1 MVWFRL
7 TRLDEEAEI
16 LKNRPDS
23 DDKKAMQKD
32 ELHILIVD
40 DDATIGKALKEAFAR
55 AGFKATH
62 VQKPDEALSLLKL
75 QTVHAAVVDCM
86 LPKMNGRQ
94 LSKKLKEEGSADMP
108 IVLMS
113 GIYKDKNFAREA
125 LQETGAMSFLTK
137 PFDIE
142 ELIRTVEGKL
152 ESLSLIDVPLAPLQ
166 ALMAKESLSHKER
179 VKAVNDAGEVHGF
192 DLPWIF
198 SFLMHPRINGHLNI
212 ISADGEVCGVGFQ
225 KGNIVQVNQKDA
237 KSYFGVLMVEY
248 GFITQTEIE
257 DVMKATGKT
266 KKMGERLV
274 ESNMLSPHAI
284 QIVMAEQQG
293 LRLSKTISETTV
305 KVNFIESDEM
315 REDAQLDRHQ
325 LTDLMNEWMNSKL
338 TAAWLKS
345 AYMPWLKYNVKP
357 TPEFDRNHR
366 VHLIPAVQRSPGIVD
381 LVTKASSL
389 EMALAELNGSEEH
402 FYPALHA
409 LIISRQLRF
418 GEITTHSVDAG
429 AQRKRLEKLFVDL
442 EKRNYFERLGV
453 TPSSKDGDIKRAY
466 HDLAKIL
473 HPDKLPPDTPA
484 EVRELAKKCF
494 SLVTSAHETL
504 SDASKK
510 KEYMLELEK
519 GRAEAILEAERLT
532 QLARTLLTKGDFKK
546 ARETM
551 AEAVALCPPTT
562 EMRLLHMW
570 ARLKT
575 ASGDAIPKLVES
587 VKDEIAAIPPEDRHN
602 PIYYFVKGLQLRF
615 SNDEEGARRSL
626 AHAVS
631 MSPDFID
638 AKREMSLLNAQSNA
652 DKPVDLLRG
661 DLKDVVGMLFK
672 KKK

>member
-1 MVWFRL
+1 MH
-7 TRLDEEAEI
+7 
-16 LKNRPDS
+16 
-23 DDKKAMQKD
+23 KD
-32 ELHILIVD
+32 EINILIVD
-40 DDATIGKALKEAFAR
+40 DDATIGKALKEAFTK

-62 VQKPDEALSLLKL
+62 VQKPDEALAYMKL
-75 QTVHAAVVDCM
+75 QSIHAAIIDCM

-94 LSKKLKEEGSADMP
+94 LAKRIKEESSNDLP

-125 LQETGAMSFLTK
+125 LQETGAMSFITK
-137 PFDIE
+137 PFELED
-142 ELIRTVEGKL
+142 LIRSVEGKL

-166 ALMAKESLSHKER
+166 GLMAKETISHKER
-179 VKAVNDAGEVHGF
+179 IKAINDAGEVHGF

-198 SFLMHPRINGHLNI
+198 SALMHPRINGHLNI

-257 DVMKATGKT
+257 EVMKATGKT

-274 ESNMLSPHAI
+274 EANMLSPHAI
-284 QIVMAEQQG
+284 QLVMAEQQG

-315 REDAQLDRHQ
+315 REDAQLDRAQ
-325 LTDLMNEWMNSKL
+325 LTDLMNEWLNSKL
-338 TAAWLKS
+338 TPAWLKS
-345 AYMPWLKYNVKP
+345 SYMIWLKYNVKK
-357 TPEFDRNHR
+357 TPEFDKNHR
-366 VHLIPAVQRSPGIVD
+366 VHLVPAVQRCPGIVD
-381 LVTKASSL
+381 LVTKATSL
-389 EMALAELNGSEEH
+389 EVALAELPGSEDH
-402 FYPALHA
+402 FFPALHA
-409 LIISRQLRF
+409 LIVSRQLRF
-418 GEITTHSVDAG
+418 GEITSHNVDSG
-429 AQRKRLEKLFVDL
+429 SQRKRLERLYIDL

-453 TPSSKDGDIKRAY
+453 TPKSKDNDIKRAF

-473 HPDKLPPDTPA
+473 HPDKLQPDTPND
-484 EVRELAKKCF
+484 VRELAKKCF
-494 SLVTSAHETL
+494 SLITSAHETL
-504 SDASKK
+504 SDAARKS
-510 KEYMLELEK
+510 EYMLELEK
-519 GRAEAILEAERLT
+519 GRAESILEAERLT
-532 QLARTLLTKGDFKK
+532 QSARQLLTKGDFRK

-551 AEAVALCPPTT
+551 ADAVALCPPTS

-575 ASGDAIPKLVES
+575 ATSDHNPKSVENI
-587 VKDEIAAIPPEDRHN
+587 KEEIAAIPPEDRHN
-602 PIYYFVKGLQLRF
+602 PIYYFVKGLQLRLA
-615 SNDEEGARRSL
+615 NDEEGARRSL

-638 AKREMSLLNAQSNA
+638 AKRELSLLNAQANA

-661 DLKDVVGMLFK
+661 DLKDVVGLLFK